1 MKRSILVLGLV
12 AGVLASTTAMAQ
24 SDLGMKGIG
33 GAIGYVSPENV
44 DGTFSIGALA
54 DLGTLAPRLKLESRL
69 DWWSHSE
76 EAFGAKASV
85 RDLTIGARTKYMIEV
100 ANPRLQPYVG
110 AGLGLHFLSSE
121 VSIPAQGGFP
131 AMSESASDTKLG
143 FDIGGGAMTAIGP
156 RTNLMGELWYGLV
169 TDMSQLSIRVGICQQ
184 L

>member
-1 MKRSILVLGLV
+1 MKRSILLFGLI

-24 SDLGMKGIG
+24 SDIGLKGIG

-54 DLGTLAPRLKLESRL
+54 DLGTIAPRWNIESRL

-76 EAFGAKASV
+76 EAFGAKASI
-85 RDLTIGARTKYMIEV
+85 RDITLGARTKYMIEV
-100 ANPRLQPYVG
+100 ANPKLQPYVG
-110 AGLGLHFLSSE
+110 AGLGLHFLHAETTVE
-121 VSIPAQGGFP
+121 VPGFP
-131 AMSESASDTKLG
+131 TMSAEASETKLG

-169 TDMSQLSIRVGICQQ
+169 TDLSQLSLRVGICQQ